1 MDTSSPSL
9 SASDQGPANPA
20 ATPTCEAF
28 AVKIGY
34 IWLMVLAPVA
44 GFVIGLVSLTA
55 APNAGV
61 LALALALLAIGY
73 LAWRRGYR
81 AVRLEL
87 RPESLHIQPAAA
99 GQPAQELPLARIANY
114 LRPQE
119 AYYQILELQLHGG
132 TQLRFGK
139 RLREPTAGL
148 LSLDDWTEA
157 LVSRLELARPAVAP
171 GAAASVPGTAALASG
186 LAAERPRIFAR
197 TTFGKVLAGLAIV
210 WMLLALLVLLDPS
223 QPGPA
228 AWVFVVP
235 SLYMGYYF
243 RARGSL
249 KGIKVQTKFLTGI
262 QADRDN
268 WNDND

>member
-1 MDTSSPSL
+1 METSSPSL
-9 SASDQGPANPA
+9 SAPDREPANPVA
-20 ATPTCEAF
+20 PPTCEAF
-28 AVKIGY
+28 AVKLGY

-44 GFVIGLVSLTA
+44 GFVIGLVSLA
-55 APNAGV
+55 SGFSAGV
-61 LALALALLAIGY
+61 VALAVALLAVGY

-87 RPESLHIQPAAA
+87 RPESLYIQPAA

-139 RLREPTAGL
+139 RLRQPTAGL

-157 LVSRLELARPAVAP
+157 LVSRLELARPAA
-171 GAAASVPGTAALASG
+171 VPSG

-197 TTFGKVLAGLAIV
+197 TTFGKVLAGLAVV
-210 WMLLALLVLLDPS
+210 WVLLALLVLLDPS

-228 AWVFVVP
+228 AWVFMVP